1 VSGIVVLIAISFDS
15 LGGII
20 GEARAR
26 RRALSR
32 RKKSDE
38 GNPAA

>member
-20 GEARAR
+20 GEAQAR
-26 RRALSR
+26 RRALAK
-32 RKKSDE
+32 RKKT
-38 GNPAA
+38 GA